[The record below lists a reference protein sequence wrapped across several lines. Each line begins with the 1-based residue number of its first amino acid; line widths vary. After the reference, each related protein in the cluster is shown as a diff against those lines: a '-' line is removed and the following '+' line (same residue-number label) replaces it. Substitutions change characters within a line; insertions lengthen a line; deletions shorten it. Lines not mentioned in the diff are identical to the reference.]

1 MKTNIIKPIIL
12 FAAITGFATA
22 HSSVELGPAQGRIL
36 EFSNNETVH
45 GEVTETQGTMHVILR
60 DHEMKTIPITTQS
73 LTVIGGTRQQPE
85 KVTVTQTGNG
95 FSFPTPASGQWL
107 IFQFKPNDQTKPI
120 TARLHY
126 NTDLCSPCKNPEWRC
141 ACKD

>member
-12 FAAITGFATA
+12 FAAITCFATA
-22 HSSVELGPAQGRIL
+22 HSSVELGPVQGRIL
-36 EFSNNETVH
+36 EFSNNETIH
-45 GEVTETQGTMHVILR
+45 AEVTETNGTMHVTLR
-60 DHEMKTIPITTQS
+60 DHEMNPIQITNQS
-73 LTVIGGTRQQPE
+73 LAVIGGTRQQPE
-85 KVTVTQTGNG
+85 TLKVTQTANE

-141 ACKD
+141 ACKH